1 MAFSRLF
8 GAPVGAFLEPPE
20 GIEFQVPDKR
30 HGLSPAEIAAV
41 VEGSDRVEVRRRA
54 RAIASRAIA
63 AMMRE
68 MAAGEDVN
76 LDWVIASTE
85 REQ

>member
-1 MAFSRLF
+1 
-8 GAPVGAFLEPPE
+8 
-20 GIEFQVPDKR
+20 
-30 HGLSPAEIAAV
+30 V